1 MSSLAAVSNAL
12 YLVATLLGSFLVLI
26 TFLVNH
32 GKKRDDEQK
41 GLRRSFLRTDL
52 IWLVGLFFTAD
63 CVLVALGYHEFER
76 SNYPLIEDKR

>member
-12 YLVATLLGSFLVLI
+12 YVVATLLGSFLVLI

-41 GLRRSFLRTDL
+41 GLRGGFFGL
-52 IWLVGLFFTAD
+52 I
-63 CVLVALGYHEFER
+63 
-76 SNYPLIEDKR
+76 